1 MAPNLNIACRFSS
14 NLKGREPV
22 GKEPSVCT
30 SIFGNEE
37 RFTDQ
42 PTGIAH
48 ADRRPVD
55 PPPVVELR
63 LFEGHEKTD
72 V

>member
-1 MAPNLNIACRFSS
+1 MAPSLNIACRFS
-14 NLKGREPV
+14 NNPKGREPV
-22 GKEPSVCT
+22 GKEQSVSPSMFCD
-30 SIFGNEE
+30 EE
-37 RFTDQ
+37 QFTDQ
-42 PTGIAH
+42 STGIAH

>member
-1 MAPNLNIACRFSS
+1 
-14 NLKGREPV
+14 V

>member
-1 MAPNLNIACRFSS
+1 M
-14 NLKGREPV
+14 
-22 GKEPSVCT
+22 GKQQSVSPSMLC
-30 SIFGNEE
+30 EE
-37 RFTDQ
+37 QFTNQ
-42 PTGIAH
+42 STGIAY

-63 LFEGHEKTD
+63 LFEGNERTD